1 MQGSTG
7 QRLDHRKKSA
17 HPLIK
22 LAFCSA
28 LKYYICQKYLVFLH
42 LQMIGPPLPIQS
54 EIYTFL
60 MKRNHTLVAVV
71 VLVVV
76 SALTPAL
83 AAEEAALTDIVVT
96 NTRDDLLL
104 YLNITNCFNEDMREA
119 INNGINTTFNFF
131 IRLYE
136 VRDFGWDQKLADLKV
151 SHEIHYDS
159 LKKEYKVRLSEKDN
173 KVVTVKDLD
182 EAKRLMSEIVGL
194 EVAKLDQLQRGNR
207 YQIRMMAELDKI
219 RLPFYLHYVF
229 FFLSLWDFETDW
241 YSVDFR
247 Y

>member
-1 MQGSTG
+1 
-7 QRLDHRKKSA
+7 
-17 HPLIK
+17 
-22 LAFCSA
+22 
-28 LKYYICQKYLVFLH
+28 
-42 LQMIGPPLPIQS
+42 
-54 EIYTFL
+54 
-60 MKRNHTLVAVV
+60 MKRSHTLVAVV
-71 VLVVV
+71 ILIVV

-83 AAEEAALTDIVVT
+83 AAEEAALTDIVIT

-136 VRDFGWDQKLADLKV
+136 VRDFRWDKKLTDLKV
-151 SHEIHYDS
+151 SHAIQYDS
-159 LKKEYKVRLSEKDN
+159 LKKEYTVRLSEKDN
-173 KVVTVKDLD
+173 KVITVKDLD
-182 EAKRLMSEIVGL
+182 EAKGLMSAIVGL
-194 EVAKLDQLQRGNR
+194 EVARLEQLQRDNR
-207 YQIRMMAELDKI
+207 YQIRMMAELEKI
-219 RLPFYLHYVF
+219 KLPFYLHYVF